1 MGGETKI
8 VADATTDVVNNKV
21 QSTTIVTRE
30 HVVSTIIY
38 QLKIL
43 YGLIKD
49 DPDRRMHFCE
59 LMSKRLMKIE
69 LF

>member
-8 VADATTDVVNNKV
+8 VASVVNNKV

-30 HVVSTIIY
+30 NVVSTIAY

-49 DPDRRMHFCE
+49 DLDRRMHFCE